1 MKTTKDLF
9 KKIIK
14 ENNVKFEISKFQR
27 PLEKTFRNSTLYVPN
42 DEIYLK

>member
-14 ENNVKFEISKFQR
+14 ENNIRIEIERFQR
-27 PLEKTFRNSTLYVPN
+27 PLGKLL
-42 DEIYLK
+42 EIQHYMFQKMKYI